1 VDIKIVIPT
10 FNAGEHFK
18 ELAAVL
24 LKQCGI
30 KADDIYIVDSS
41 STDNTVAIA
50 RKAGFKVRIIK
61 QSEFGHGKTRA
72 EAVEDIATDI
82 LVFMTQDVLPATN
95 DAILKLC
102 TIFEKDN
109 MVGAVYGRQLP
120 YESTDAFGKH
130 ARLFNYPAQ
139 SRINTLAD
147 RNKRGIKTAFLSDSF
162 AAYKREILVRIG
174 NFPKGINFGEDTVV
188 AAKMLLAGYK
198 TFYCAEAKVYHSH
211 TFSCY
216 EEFKRY
222 ELIGKFH
229 KQESWLLKDFGK
241 AEGEGFKFVKSEFS
255 YLIREESVCLLPPA
269 LLRNIFKYLGYF
281 YGKRCS

>member
-130 ARLFNYPAQ
+130 ARLFNYPPQ
-139 SRINTLAD
+139 SRINKLAD
-147 RNKRGIKTAFLSDSF
+147 REIRGIKVAFLSDSF
-162 AAYKREILVRIG
+162 AAYKREILMSVG
-174 NFPKGINFGEDTVV
+174 NFPKGINFGEDTAI
-188 AAKMLLAGYK
+188 AAQMLLAGYK
-198 TFYCAEAKVYHSH
+198 TFYCAEAQVYHSH
-211 TFSCY
+211 TYSCY

-222 ELIGKFH
+222 EQIGKFH

-241 AEGEGFKFVKSEFS
+241 AEGEGFKFVKSELA
-255 YLIREESVCLLPPA
+255 YLVGINKWYLLPLA
-269 LLRNIFKYLGYF
+269 IIRNGYKYIGY
-281 YGKRCS
+281 RCGYV